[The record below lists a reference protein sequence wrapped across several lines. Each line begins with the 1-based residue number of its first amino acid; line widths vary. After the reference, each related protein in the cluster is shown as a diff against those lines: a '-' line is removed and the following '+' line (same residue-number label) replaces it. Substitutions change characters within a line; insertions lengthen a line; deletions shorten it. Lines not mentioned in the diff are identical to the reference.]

1 MKKKR
6 ILSLLL
12 ASTMLLS
19 ALPVAAAASDDAE
32 VQEPESL
39 VVADTADLPEYDS
52 YYASASVEAPQLEKW
67 MDGDY
72 TAPSR
77 LMNINVQYEMNS
89 ATGVLTISGTGAA
102 EWDWEHIT
110 GSDFHWLAP
119 TAVVVEEGI
128 TSLDDGLFSECSQLT
143 SVSLPNTLTR
153 ISGYTFEYCTAL
165 TSIQIPDS
173 VTTIGSGAFNHC
185 TALTSIQIPDSVTT
199 IGDSAFSGCTSLTD
213 IQIPDSVTTIGG
225 CAFSACT
232 FLASI
237 QIPDSVTEIGYRA
250 FQGTGLT
257 SLTLPKSIAKL
268 SYNTFAHCENLT
280 DIQIPEDCLNYK
292 LVDGVI
298 YDKSGE
304 TLVFVPFYKTGSYT
318 VPDGVTTIADSA
330 VTCTGITDI
339 TLPKTVTSIGAG
351 AFWHNA
357 QLTRVKFTNLNDTV
371 NIQSCAFANCP
382 NLTAVNLPA
391 AITYQRFEW
400 DIDGNPYISETIA
413 GMAYGMFENCT
424 SLPQL
429 TIPGNIK
436 SIGYADF
443 NFCSNLSSIIIPSD
457 VSAIDMYAFY
467 SCDALTDVY
476 YCGSQEQ
483 WAQIEISDNGNDPL
497 KNATIHYNYVVEP
510 ESPFSDIQ
518 DPGAYYYDAVLWAS
532 KNDITQGVGDGK
544 FAPDN
549 ACKRAQVV
557 TFLWRAMGS
566 PEPTRSD
573 CPFDDVAAG
582 SYYYKAVLWAVEKGI
597 TTGTSATRFSP
608 NATVTRGQ
616 FVTFLWRAEGK
627 PSYTASNPFTDLTAG
642 SYYYDAVLWAVENG
656 ITTGA
661 SKVHFAPSKACVRGQ
676 VVTFLYRDLA

>member
-52 YYASASVEAPQLEKW
+52 YYDSASMDAPQLESSEIAFS
-67 MDGDY
+67 G
-72 TAPSR
+72 P
-77 LMNINVQYEMNS
+77 INVTVAYQMDPT
-89 ATGVLTISGTGAA
+89 TGVLTISGTGAA
-102 EWDWEHIT
+102 EWDESCRKSTYPFSVIF
-110 GSDFHWLAP
+110 SP

-128 TSLDDGLFSECSQLT
+128 TELSTDLFSNCSQLT

-153 ISGYTFEYCTAL
+153 ISGCTFEYCTAL

-173 VTTIGSGAFNHC
+173 VTTIDSGAFNHC

-199 IGDSAFSGCTSLTD
+199 IGEYAFSGCTSLTD
-213 IQIPDSVTTIGG
+213 IQIPDSVTTIGY

-232 FLASI
+232 SLTSI
-237 QIPDSVTEIGYRA
+237 RIPDSVTEIGSRA

-304 TLVFVPFYKTGSYT
+304 TLVFVPFYKAGSYT

-330 VTCTGITDI
+330 VTYSGITDI

-371 NIQSCAFANCP
+371 NIQSYAFSDCP
-382 NLTAVNLPA
+382 NLTYVNLPA
-391 AITYQRFEW
+391 AITYQKFEW
-400 DIDGNPYISETIA
+400 DTDGNPYISETIA
-413 GMAYGMFENCT
+413 GMAYGMFWNCT

-429 TIPGNIK
+429 TIPGNVK
-436 SIGYADF
+436 SIGDADF
-443 NFCSNLSSIIIPSD
+443 NFCSKLSSIIIPSG

-582 SYYYKAVLWAVEKGI
+582 SYYYKAVLWAVENGI
-597 TTGTSATRFSP
+597 TTGTSTTRFSP

-656 ITTGA
+656 ITTGT

>member
-1 MKKKR
+1 MMKKKR

-52 YYASASVEAPQLEKW
+52 YYDSASMDAPQLESSEIAFS
-67 MDGDY
+67 G
-72 TAPSR
+72 P
-77 LMNINVQYEMNS
+77 INVTVAYQMDP
-89 ATGVLTISGTGAA
+89 ATGILTISGTGAA
-102 EWDWEHIT
+102 EWDESCRKSTYPFSVIF
-110 GSDFHWLAP
+110 SP

-128 TSLDDGLFSECSQLT
+128 TELSTDLFSNCSQLT

-185 TALTSIQIPDSVTT
+185 AALTSIQIPDSVTT

-237 QIPDSVTEIGYRA
+237 QIPDSVTEIGSSA

-268 SYNTFAHCENLT
+268 SYGTFAHCENLT

-330 VTCTGITDI
+330 VTYSGITDI

-351 AFWHNA
+351 AFGNNS
-357 QLTRVKFTNLNDTV
+357 QLTRVKFTNLNDPV

-400 DIDGNPYISETIA
+400 DTDGNPYISETIA

-429 TIPGNIK
+429 TIPGNVK
-436 SIGYADF
+436 SIGHADF
-443 NFCSNLSSIIIPSD
+443 NFCSKLSSIIIPSD

-497 KNATIHYNYVVEP
+497 KNATLHYNYVVEP

-532 KNDITQGVGDGK
+532 KNDITQGVGNGQ

-566 PEPTRSD
+566 PKPSSSD
-573 CPFDDVAAG
+573 CPFEDVAAG
-582 SYYYKAVLWAVEKGI
+582 SYYYDAVLWAVENGI
-597 TTGTSATRFSP
+597 TTGTSSTRFSP
-608 NATVTRGQ
+608 NATVTRAQ
-616 FVTFLWRAEGK
+616 FVTFLWRAEGN
-627 PSYTASNPFTDLTAG
+627 PSYSSSNPFTDLAAD

-661 SKVHFAPSKACVRGQ
+661 SKVHFAPSKPCTRGQ

>member
-1 MKKKR
+1 MMKKKR

-72 TAPSR
+72 TAPSG

-173 VTTIGSGAFNHC
+173 VTTIGSGAFNYC
-185 TALTSIQIPDSVTT
+185 SALTSIQIPDSVTT

-213 IQIPDSVTTIGG
+213 
-225 CAFSACT
+225 
-232 FLASI
+232 I

-280 DIQIPEDCLNYK
+280 DIQISEDCLNYK

-330 VTCTGITDI
+330 VSYTGITDI

-443 NFCSNLSSIIIPSD
+443 NFCSKLSSIIIPSG

-467 SCDALTDVY
+467 SCDTLTDVY

-582 SYYYKAVLWAVEKGI
+582 SYYYKAVLWAVENGI
-597 TTGTSATRFSP
+597 TTGTSTTRFSP

-656 ITTGA
+656 ITTGT